1 MKWLLENYNE
11 IILDFFKECL
21 YSSYSINCNGI
32 EYKKRLI
39 DVAVDWNKEELI
51 FTFEKYKKG
60 EHDLLPLMVHSKEK
74 VYYTISHFH
83 RFLYEKGDDNPIR
96 YAELLNEDLDDF
108 MIYIVK
114 RSLKLECE
122 EKKN

>member
-11 IILDFFKECL
+11 IILEFFKECL
-21 YSSYSINCNGI
+21 HRSYSINCIGI

-51 FTFEKYKKG
+51 FTFEKYKKN
-60 EHDLLPLMVHSKEK
+60 EDDVLPLMVNPREK
-74 VYYTISHFH
+74 IYYTISHFH
-83 RFLYEKGDDNPIR
+83 KFLNEKSDDNPIR
-96 YAELLNEDLDDF
+96 YTELLNEDLDEF
-108 MIYIVK
+108 LIYIVK
-114 RSLKLECE
+114 RSLKLDCE